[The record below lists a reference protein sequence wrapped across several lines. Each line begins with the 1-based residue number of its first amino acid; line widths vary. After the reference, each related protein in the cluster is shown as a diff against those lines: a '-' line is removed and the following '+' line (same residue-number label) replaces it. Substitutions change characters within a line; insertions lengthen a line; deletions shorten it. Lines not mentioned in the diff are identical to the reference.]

1 MIQELKQSVSS
12 VHMARKDL
20 KCFTQLCGNL
30 YYKMSDGVLARC
42 LGVEEAA
49 KRLEEVHDKVCGTTT
64 PVNLSRRLQRQGDYW
79 PNMARDAKA
88 KAREEACL
96 KCTWM
101 PDRAECAFI
110 DVVDWRQPY
119 IEYLT
124 KGTLPDDRYEANKL
138 KKMAKRYIV
147 NDGKLFKRGLSGI
160 LLRCLSGDEAMEV
173 MHQSHAGTLAEHQG
187 GRKLFPY
194 LLQSEKK
201 GK

>member
-1 MIQELKQSVSS
+1 MLHSIMWQ
-12 VHMARKDL
+12 
-20 KCFTQLCGNL
+20 F
-30 YYKMSDGVLARC
+30 VLQDVRWARC

-64 PVNLSRRLQRQGDYW
+64 PVNLSRRLKRQGDYW

-201 GK
+201 GKSRRDPCSPLQKGTRLL